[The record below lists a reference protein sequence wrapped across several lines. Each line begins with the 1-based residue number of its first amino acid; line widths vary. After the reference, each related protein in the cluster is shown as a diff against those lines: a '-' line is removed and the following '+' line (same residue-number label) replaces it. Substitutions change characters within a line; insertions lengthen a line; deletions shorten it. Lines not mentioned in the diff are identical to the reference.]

1 MRQFTPEMLYADT
14 TLRKQAY
21 ADLSISYADG
31 GYPYYAV
38 MAQWMSDIATMQAV
52 MWERVMIAHPDPQD
66 TFVTIGATLTQAL
79 SEYGPLNGPAT
90 TAEDSVRNARAAMA
104 TAFDDA
110 AARAIDSQYL
120 PLSHLAALP
129 APTDAES
136 QAPRQARLGS
146 HSAAALARHRRDHAR
161 ASINLAQDHATQGD
175 LNTALAH
182 AWQADWATME
192 AYLLDSAEQI
202 GDHSLISVDFR
213 WAIAAQAVATL
224 PGLPEDFTEA
234 VAEIRDAMAKALGL
248 VEGARLTALFEPLP
262 ASDDNETATGTDTG
276 LNTGLDADVEPT
288 DTTSVLA

>member
-21 ADLSISYADG
+21 ADLSTSYADG

-66 TFVTIGATLTQAL
+66 TFITIGATLTQAL
-79 SEYGPLNGPAT
+79 SEHGPLNGPAT
-90 TAEDSVRNARAAMA
+90 TAEDSIRNARAAMA

-110 AARAIDSQYL
+110 AARAINAQYL
-120 PLSHLAALP
+120 PLNHLGTLP
-129 APTDAES
+129 APTEADS
-136 QAPRQARLGS
+136 QAPRQARLGA
-146 HSAAALARHRRDHAR
+146 HSPAVLARHRRDHAR
-161 ASINLAQDHATQGD
+161 TSISHAQDHATQGD
-175 LNTALAH
+175 FNTALTH

-213 WAIAAQAVATL
+213 WAIAAQAVAAL
-224 PGLPEDFTEA
+224 PGLPEDFTDA

-248 VEGARLTALFEPLP
+248 VEGARLTALFEPL
-262 ASDDNETATGTDTG
+262 T
-276 LNTGLDADVEPT
+276 PT
-288 DTTSVLA
+288 DNGESNPEHDARSETPVEMPTADDTTVPA